1 MMVFFVVSPTN
12 MNDERV
18 FLVEQSGVGGG
29 GAYSEE
35 TIERVK

>member
-12 MNDERV
+12 MNDESV
-18 FLVEQSGVGGG
+18 FLVEQSGGRGD
-29 GAYSEE
+29 YSEE